1 MKGEKIFLNSL
12 PNKMTFPRLST
23 LSPSDANYIKA
34 KRLNKDVL
42 LATIYQLQIDKD
54 QLSGSLAM
62 ANTKAERQQIEG
74 WSGVIAKFRQ
84 QVGQDVKSFT
94 KETAQDIRSM
104 LA

>member
-1 MKGEKIFLNSL
+1 
-12 PNKMTFPRLST
+12 MTFPRLST
-23 LSPSDANYIKA
+23 LSPTDANYVKA
-34 KRLNKDVL
+34 KRLKKDIL
-42 LATIYQLQIDKD
+42 LAAIYQLQIEKD

-62 ANTKAERQQIEG
+62 ANTKAERQQIKG

-84 QVGQDVKSFT
+84 QVQQDVKDFT

>member
-1 MKGEKIFLNSL
+1 
-12 PNKMTFPRLST
+12 MTFPRLST
-23 LSPSDANYIKA
+23 LSPTDPTYIKA
-34 KRLNKDVL
+34 KRLKKEIL
-42 LATIYQLQIDKD
+42 LATIYQLQMEKD

-84 QVGQDVKSFT
+84 QVQQDVKDFT
-94 KETAQDIRSM
+94 KETAQEIRSM

>member
-1 MKGEKIFLNSL
+1 
-12 PNKMTFPRLST
+12 MTFPRLST
-23 LSPSDANYIKA
+23 LAPTDANYIKA

-42 LATIYQLQIDKD
+42 LATIYQLQADKD
-54 QLSGSLAM
+54 HLNIRLATAIRS
-62 ANTKAERQQIEG
+62 ANRQQIEG

>member
-1 MKGEKIFLNSL
+1 MLSSYQ
-12 PNKMTFPRLST
+12 MTFPRLST
-23 LSPSDANYIKA
+23 LSPTDPNYIKA
-34 KRLNKDVL
+34 KRLKKEIL
-42 LATIYQLQIDKD
+42 LATIYQLQMEKD

-62 ANTKAERQQIEG
+62 ANTKAERQQIQG

-84 QVGQDVKSFT
+84 QVQQDVKDFT

>member
-1 MKGEKIFLNSL
+1 
-12 PNKMTFPRLST
+12 MTFPRLST
-23 LSPSDANYIKA
+23 LAPTDVNYIKA

-42 LATIYQLQIDKD
+42 LATIYQLQADKD
-54 QLSGSLAM
+54 HLNIRLATAIRS
-62 ANTKAERQQIEG
+62 ANRQEIKG

-84 QVGQDVKSFT
+84 QVQQDVKDFT

>member
-1 MKGEKIFLNSL
+1 
-12 PNKMTFPRLST
+12 MTFPRLST
-23 LSPSDANYIKA
+23 LSPTDANYIKA
-34 KRLNKDVL
+34 KRLKKDVL
-42 LATIYQLQIDKD
+42 LATIYQLQIEKD

-84 QVGQDVKSFT
+84 QVQQDVKDFT

>member
-1 MKGEKIFLNSL
+1 
-12 PNKMTFPRLST
+12 MTFPRLST
-23 LSPSDANYIKA
+23 LSPTDANYIKA

>member
-1 MKGEKIFLNSL
+1 
-12 PNKMTFPRLST
+12 MTFPRLST
-23 LSPSDANYIKA
+23 LSPTDSNYVKA
-34 KRLNKDVL
+34 KRLKKDIL
-42 LATIYQLQIDKD
+42 LAAIYQLQIEKD

-84 QVGQDVKSFT
+84 QVQQDVKDFT

>member
-1 MKGEKIFLNSL
+1 
-12 PNKMTFPRLST
+12 MTFPRLST

-34 KRLNKDVL
+34 KRLKKDVL
-42 LATIYQLQIDKD
+42 LATIYQLQMDKD
-54 QLSGSLAM
+54 QLSGSLAV

-74 WSGVIAKFRQ
+74 WTGVIAKFRQ
-84 QVGQDVKSFT
+84 QVQQDVKDFT

>member
-1 MKGEKIFLNSL
+1 
-12 PNKMTFPRLST
+12 MTFPRLST
-23 LSPSDANYIKA
+23 LSPTDSNYVKA
-34 KRLNKDVL
+34 KRLKKDIL
-42 LATIYQLQIDKD
+42 LAAIYQLQIEKD

-74 WSGVIAKFRQ
+74 WTGVIAKFRQ
-84 QVGQDVKSFT
+84 QVQQDVKDFT

>member
-1 MKGEKIFLNSL
+1 
-12 PNKMTFPRLST
+12 MTFPRLSS

-34 KRLNKDVL
+34 KRLKKDVL

-62 ANTKAERQQIEG
+62 ANMKAERQQIEG

-84 QVGQDVKSFT
+84 QVQQDVKDFT
-94 KETAQDIRSM
+94 KETARDIRSM

>member
-1 MKGEKIFLNSL
+1 
-12 PNKMTFPRLST
+12 MTFPRLST

>member
-1 MKGEKIFLNSL
+1 
-12 PNKMTFPRLST
+12 MTKSFPRLST
-23 LSPSDANYIKA
+23 LAPTDANYIKA
-34 KRLNKDVL
+34 KRNSKDVL
-42 LATIYQLQIDKD
+42 LATIYQLQADKD
-54 QLSGSLAM
+54 HLNIRLATAIRS
-62 ANTKAERQQIEG
+62 ANRQQIEG

>member
-1 MKGEKIFLNSL
+1 M
-12 PNKMTFPRLST
+12 NKSFPRLST
-23 LSPSDANYIKA
+23 LAPTDANYIKA
-34 KRLNKDVL
+34 KRNSKDVL
-42 LATIYQLQIDKD
+42 LATIYQLQADKD
-54 QLSGSLAM
+54 HLNIRLATAIKS
-62 ANTKAERQQIEG
+62 ANRQQIEG

>member
-1 MKGEKIFLNSL
+1 MLSNYQMIKS
-12 PNKMTFPRLST
+12 FPRLST
-23 LSPSDANYIKA
+23 LAPTDPTYIKV
-34 KRLNKDVL
+34 KRGSTKDAL
-42 LATIYQLQIDKD
+42 LATIYQLQADKD
-54 QLSGSLAM
+54 HLNIRLATAIKS
-62 ANTKAERQQIEG
+62 ANRQQIEG

>member
-1 MKGEKIFLNSL
+1 
-12 PNKMTFPRLST
+12 MTFPRLST
-23 LSPSDANYIKA
+23 LSPTDDNYIKA
-34 KRLNKDVL
+34 KRLKKDVL
-42 LATIYQLQIDKD
+42 LATIYQLQMEKD

-84 QVGQDVKSFT
+84 QVQQDVKDFT

>member
-1 MKGEKIFLNSL
+1 
-12 PNKMTFPRLST
+12 MTFPRLST
-23 LSPSDANYIKA
+23 LSPTDSTYVKA

-62 ANTKAERQQIEG
+62 ANTKAERQQIQG

-84 QVGQDVKSFT
+84 QVQQDVKSFT

>member
-1 MKGEKIFLNSL
+1 MLSNYQ
-12 PNKMTFPRLST
+12 MTFPRLST
-23 LSPSDANYIKA
+23 LSPTDANYIKA
-34 KRLNKDVL
+34 KRLKKDIL
-42 LATIYQLQIDKD
+42 LSAIYQLQLEKD

-62 ANTKAERQQIEG
+62 ANTKAERQQIQG

-84 QVGQDVKSFT
+84 QVQQDVKDFT

>member
-1 MKGEKIFLNSL
+1 
-12 PNKMTFPRLST
+12 MTFPRLST
-23 LSPSDANYIKA
+23 LSPTDANYVKA
-34 KRLNKDVL
+34 KRLKKDIL
-42 LATIYQLQIDKD
+42 LAAIYQLQIEKD

-84 QVGQDVKSFT
+84 QVQQDVKDFT

>member
-1 MKGEKIFLNSL
+1 
-12 PNKMTFPRLST
+12 MTFPRLST
-23 LSPSDANYIKA
+23 LAPTDANYIKA

-74 WSGVIAKFRQ
+74 WSGVIAKLRQ
-84 QVGQDVKSFT
+84 QVNQDVKDFT
-94 KETAQDIRSM
+94 KETAQDSRSM

>member
-1 MKGEKIFLNSL
+1 
-12 PNKMTFPRLST
+12 MTFPRLST
-23 LSPSDANYIKA
+23 LAPTDVNYIKA

-42 LATIYQLQIDKD
+42 LATIYQLQMEKA

-74 WSGVIAKFRQ
+74 WTGVIAKFRQ
-84 QVGQDVKSFT
+84 QVQQDVKDFT